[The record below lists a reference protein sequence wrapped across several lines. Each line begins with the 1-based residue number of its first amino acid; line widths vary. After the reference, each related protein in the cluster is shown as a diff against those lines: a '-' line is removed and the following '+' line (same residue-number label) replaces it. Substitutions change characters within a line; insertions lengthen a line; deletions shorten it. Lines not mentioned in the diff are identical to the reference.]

1 MPTGQASSW
10 NLLEL
15 VFGTPSTFPKAGVL
29 LEWISNTQLWSN
41 SSSHSSPSWTLCTAG
56 STFGEMSSC
65 SSFYLPGGI
74 SFYVICFFFVIFFFF
89 CLFVFLCSPFF
100 LARWSDLF
108 LFFVFCDFSFF
119 VVFLCSYS
127 QFYLPQ
133 LGPFYICQVK
143 ALLYEGLCP
152 FNKCFLLVDSYC
164 PRRMTHFD
172 SWR

>member
-1 MPTGQASSW
+1 MDFKYPTLVKLIFA
-10 NLLEL
+10 LLPFVNTLYRWFYFWRNEL
-15 VFGTPSTFPKAGVL
+15 MFIVL
-29 LEWISNTQLWSN
+29 FARW
-41 SSSHSSPSWTLCTAG
+41 
-56 STFGEMSSC
+56 
-65 SSFYLPGGI
+65 GI
-74 SFYVICFFFVIFFFF
+74 FYVICFFFVIFFSF

-152 FNKCFLLVDSYC
+152 FNKCFLLVNSYS
-164 PRRMTHFD
+164 PRRITHFD
-172 SWR
+172 S